1 MYLMF
6 NQTGDFNTKILEQKL
21 QLKQLQMKTN
31 LKKFFDEFSDSNKL
45 VFAKMKDT
53 VRNEENTL
61 RNSLSDLTNQINI
74 YFTEESIK

>member
-1 MYLMF
+1 MF

-31 LKKFFDEFSDSNKL
+31 LKKFFNEFSDSNKL
-45 VFAKMKDT
+45 VFAKLKDT

-61 RNSLSDLTNQINI
+61 RNALSDLTNQINI
-74 YFTEESIK
+74 YFTEIK